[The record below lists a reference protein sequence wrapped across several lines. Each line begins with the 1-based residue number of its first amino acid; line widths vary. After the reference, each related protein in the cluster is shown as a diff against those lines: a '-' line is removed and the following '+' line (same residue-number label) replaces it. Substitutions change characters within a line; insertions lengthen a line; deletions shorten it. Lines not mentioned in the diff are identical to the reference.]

1 MRVQGFT
8 TGVFQSNTYLIAERE
23 GDQAVIIDPGQDA
36 ASHLLGAVEELGVSV
51 QAVLLTHGHVDH
63 VWNAAEVAKA
73 LDVPAFLHQ
82 EDRYLL
88 DDPGAALGAS
98 AAGWEIEIPDRLEG
112 LKDDQRFAF
121 GTLSLEAKHTPGHTP
136 GHCVFLSDGLL
147 VSGDLIFAGSVG
159 RTDFPGGSMD
169 QLMASIREVVLP
181 LADDVTIISG
191 HGPATT
197 VGTERTTNPFIRADE
212 DGSLPRLLGL

>member
-8 TGVFQSNTYLIAERE
+8 TGVFQSNTYLIAEPE
-23 GDQAVIIDPGQDA
+23 GDQAVIVDPGQDA
-36 ASHLLGAVEELGVSV
+36 AAHLLAAIEELGVSV

-63 VWNAAEVAKA
+63 VWNAAEVARA
-73 LDVPAFLHQ
+73 LDVPTFLHDA
-82 EDRYLL
+82 DRYMLE
-88 DDPGAALGAS
+88 DPGAAVGAS
-98 AAGWEIEIPDRLEG
+98 TAGWDIEIPDTLE
-112 LKDDQRFAF
+112 
-121 GTLSLEAKHTPGHTP
+121 SLRDEQKFTYGSLAIETRHTPGHTP
-136 GHCVFLSDGLL
+136 GHCVFLTDGLL

-159 RTDFPGGSMD
+159 RIDFPGGSMD
-169 QLMASIREVVLP
+169 ALMASIREVVLP